1 MAVLFG
7 KNAADRIAA
16 ATRLVE
22 RTPFDRGIIPDY
34 PVPGDDGSAIKL
46 CKTTATWAK
55 DTTADLDEYTGTPGS
70 EKVAKPP
77 VKVKAWNK
85 FGEVATAEWVLVGQ
99 VNGEWYLLAT
109 EPKEVEV
116 ITGVSLGLSGLAF
129 TKKTILVYGTKTPDP
144 ADTVISTQ
152 ACP

>member
-7 KNAADRIAA
+7 KSAAERIAA
-16 ATRLVE
+16 ATKKVE
-22 RTPFDRGIIPDY
+22 RTAFQRGIIEDY
-34 PVPGDDGSAIKL
+34 PVPGDDPSAIKL

-70 EKVAKPP
+70 EKVAAPP

-85 FGEVATAEWVLVGQ
+85 FGEVATGKWVLVGQ
-99 VNGEWYLLAT
+99 VDGEWYLLST

-116 ITGVSLGLSGLAF
+116 ITGVSLGSSGLTF
-129 TKKTILVYGTKTPDP
+129 TKKTLLVYGTKTPDP
-144 ADTVISTQ
+144 ASVVISTQ